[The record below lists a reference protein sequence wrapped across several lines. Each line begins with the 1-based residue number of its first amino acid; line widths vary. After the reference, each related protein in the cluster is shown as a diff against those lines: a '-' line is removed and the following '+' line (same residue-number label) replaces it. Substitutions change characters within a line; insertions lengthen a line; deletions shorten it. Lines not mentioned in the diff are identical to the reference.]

1 MMKMNQIK
9 LPKHIWEDID
19 IYAYWYGEA
28 IGEKIYFLPHSAN
41 SLLILDSLS
50 NELQVIPLSSEDYQT
65 LRTNKGF
72 AGYEVMSYAEGV
84 VITPYGGNKI
94 LMETGGQI
102 AKEYLLKRPAE
113 EIEMSKHKDAQRVV
127 DAVSEKGM
135 ISWLKVISDIEGQ
148 TEKNRADQQGK
159 IGQTIYQTLM
169 ERKV

>member
-1 MMKMNQIK
+1 
-9 LPKHIWEDID
+9 
-19 IYAYWYGEA
+19 
-28 IGEKIYFLPHSAN
+28 
-41 SLLILDSLS
+41 
-50 NELQVIPLSSEDYQT
+50 
-65 LRTNKGF
+65 
-72 AGYEVMSYAEGV
+72 MSYAEGV